1 MTLFSAKRA
10 GNRTVNWKSVLKRL
24 DDNRWELPQ
33 SYKPAM
39 RVPGLVFAD
48 DVLMEL
54 IQHDQCIEQVANV
67 ATLPGIVGRS
77 MAMPDIHWGYGF
89 PIGGVAATRV
99 DGDGVVSPGGVGFD
113 INCGIRL
120 LRTDLTEEEL
130 RPHLRDL
137 IATLFREIET
147 GVGRGGKLQ
156 LSAGDMS
163 RVLREGGAWAVEQGY
178 GDPDDLEVTEEGG
191 RMESADPKAVGER
204 PRARGR
210 SQLGTLGSGNHFL
223 ELQAVDA
230 IFDRDAATAMGI
242 GDVGQVT
249 VMVHT
254 GSRGLGHQVCTD
266 SLKVLDAASHR
277 YGIELP
283 DRQLAAAPVSSQ
295 EGTDYL
301 AAMCAAANF
310 AWANRQ
316 CIVHWA
322 RGSFEQVLGR
332 SWRDMGMR
340 QVYDVSHNMAKI
352 ERHEVDGVQVRL
364 CVHRKGATRSFPPG
378 HPDVPDRYRD
388 VGQPVFVPGDMGRY
402 SFLAVGDPRA
412 MEVSFGSTCHGAGRV
427 QSRTSAKKLL
437 KGHDIRQEL
446 EDDGIIAMARGW
458 ASLAEEASIAYKDVA
473 DVVRVSESAGLC
485 KKVARLRPLGVIKG

>member
-1 MTLFSAKRA
+1 MDWMK
-10 GNRTVNWKSVLKRL
+10 VLKRL

-33 SYKPAM
+33 DYKPGM
-39 RVPGLVFAD
+39 RVPGMVFAD
-48 DVLMEL
+48 DKLLSL
-54 IQHDQCIEQVANV
+54 IKEDPCLEQVANV
-67 ATLPGIVGRS
+67 ATLPGIVGQS

-89 PIGGVAATRV
+89 PIGGVAATRA
-99 DGDGVVSPGGVGFD
+99 DADGVVSPGGVGFD

-120 LRTDLTEEEL
+120 LRTDLTESEI

-137 IATLFREIET
+137 VATLFREIET
-147 GVGRGGKLQ
+147 GVGRGGKLT
-156 LSAGDMS
+156 LSAADINK
-163 RVLREGGAWAVEQGY
+163 VLREGGAWAVSRGF

-191 RMESADPKAVGER
+191 RMARGDPEAVGER
-204 PRARGR
+204 PKARGR
-210 SQLGTLGSGNHFL
+210 PQLGTLGSGNHFL
-223 ELQAVDA
+223 ELQAVDE

-242 GDVGQVT
+242 QELGQVT

-266 SLKVLDAASHR
+266 SLKVLDAASRR

-283 DRQLAAAPVSSQ
+283 DRQLAAAPLSSQ
-295 EGTDYL
+295 EGTDYMT
-301 AAMCAAANF
+301 AMCAAANF

-322 RGSFEQVLGR
+322 RESFEQVLGR
-332 SWRDMGMR
+332 SWRDMGMW

-352 ERHEVDGVQVRL
+352 EDHVVNGKRERL

-378 HPDVPDRYRD
+378 HPEIPERYQEI
-388 VGQPVFVPGDMGRY
+388 GQPVFVPGDMGRY
-402 SFLAVGDPRA
+402 SFLAVGDPKA

-427 QSRTSAKKLL
+427 QSRTRAKKML
-437 KGHDIRQEL
+437 KGHDIRGEL
-446 EDDGIIAMARGW
+446 EEQGIIAMAKGW

-485 KKVARLRPLGVIKG
+485 RNVARLRPLGVIKG